1 MGRTVTSL
9 NSIRTKVQRAV
20 IEDSIISVLEFE
32 DFFIADLMFL
42 LIDSSVV

>member
-1 MGRTVTSL
+1 MVTSL
-9 NSIRTKVQRAV
+9 NSIKTKVQRAV

>member
-1 MGRTVTSL
+1 MMTSL
-9 NSIRTKVQRAV
+9 NSIRDMVQRPV
-20 IEDSIISVLEFE
+20 IEIAIISVLEFE

>member
-1 MGRTVTSL
+1 MMTSL
-9 NSIRTKVQRAV
+9 NSIRDMVQRPV
-20 IEDSIISVLEFE
+20 IEISIISVLEFE